1 MEDTAED
8 DDDDD
13 DSRRDQRPRPFRRT
27 ATPQGLCDNN
37 TDVRIIMDEYRAGQD
52 GKSLVERYDDR
63 DDGDDYGH
71 DITTMR
77 PRI

>member
-1 MEDTAED
+1 
-8 DDDDD
+8 
-13 DSRRDQRPRPFRRT
+13 
-27 ATPQGLCDNN
+27 
-37 TDVRIIMDEYRAGQD
+37 MDEYRAGQD